1 MCAQFF
7 YQREASAKLSPNLIR
22 APLVDDKCP
31 EPLGNER
38 TSAWLWS
45 VCCWAPRQPPWFP
58 SGLAP
63 CLSFPL
69 LYTPV
74 LLPSTVLST
83 SGLSRNTQLLSQ
95 FLGLRFVMTRR
106 LTLELKTWI
115 SAWILLLKLLYP
127 PLFRL
132 EKDSVTGLS
141 DPQNDNVCGCA
152 FYAPKSCRRARQL
165 TRSTQVCSSCHCD

>member
-63 CLSFPL
+63 CLSFPPFV
-69 LYTPV
+69 YTRLAPKYRPQHIWALQKHSALV
-74 LLPSTVLST
+74 PIPGTPICYDQKVDFGVENLDFSLDSALETALSSTFPT
-83 SGLSRNTQLLSQ
+83 G
-95 FLGLRFVMTRR
+95 
-106 LTLELKTWI
+106 K
-115 SAWILLLKLLYP
+115 
-127 PLFRL
+127 
-132 EKDSVTGLS
+132 GLS
-141 DPQNDNVCGCA
+141 DWS
-152 FYAPKSCRRARQL
+152 F
-165 TRSTQVCSSCHCD
+165 RSSE